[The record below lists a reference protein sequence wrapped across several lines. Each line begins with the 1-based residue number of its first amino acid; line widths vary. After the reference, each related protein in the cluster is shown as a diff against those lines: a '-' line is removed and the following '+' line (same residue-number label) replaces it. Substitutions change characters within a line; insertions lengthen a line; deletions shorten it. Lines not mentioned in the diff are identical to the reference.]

1 MSISPLGFRYRFRV
15 GVGMEAALQ
24 EEIDVYGE
32 DHDWLYL
39 ASRVPSVQLAASVP
53 GELEAI
59 IKARDEAVSAAI
71 NSAYEELASAQTST
85 EPEFVEALAKNRT
98 GLYVKLGEAEMAG
111 VVTVT
116 EKPVWLRL

>member
-1 MSISPLGFRYRFRV
+1 MSISPLGFKYRWKV
-15 GVGMEAALQ
+15 GVGLTAALQ

-59 IKARDEAVSAAI
+59 INARDEAVSAAE
-71 NSAYEELASAQTST
+71 S
-85 EPEFVEALAKNRT
+85 
-98 GLYVKLGEAEMAG
+98 EMVG
-111 VVTVT
+111 VVAVT